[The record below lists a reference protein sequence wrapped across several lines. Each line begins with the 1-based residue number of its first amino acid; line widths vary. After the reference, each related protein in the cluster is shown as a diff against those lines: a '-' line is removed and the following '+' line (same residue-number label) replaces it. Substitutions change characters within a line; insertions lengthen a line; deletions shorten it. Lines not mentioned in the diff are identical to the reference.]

1 MFRTERLQAL
11 HAVDRHGTLAAAAEA
26 LHLTPSAVSQQLSK
40 LERDVGTRL
49 LLPHGRS
56 VKLTPAGRVLADSA
70 DTVLGELAL
79 ARTRLDALSGDIT
92 GPMRVGSI
100 PTGVYTFVT
109 RALTSLAGAHPDVE
123 PAVIEAEPER
133 SLPMLVNGQLDV
145 AVVESWDNMPLTRPP
160 HTHWRALRDDTAR
173 VMLPA
178 TDPRAD
184 QDTIDAPE
192 LARDRWVSWTAGSR
206 ANAWL
211 CHTLRERGIEPD
223 IRHYVTGYATV
234 FSLVAGL
241 GAVALLPAM
250 ALAVA
255 SGHDVRPVRV
265 DDPAPRR
272 TLYAVTAEPHP
283 RPALEACLD
292 ALADAAQLGDG
303 GTDG

>member
-1 MFRTERLQAL
+1 MFRTERLHAL
-11 HAVDRHGTLAAAAEA
+11 HAVDRHGSLAAAAEA

-40 LERDVGTRL
+40 LERDAGAPL
-49 LLPHGRS
+49 LVPHGRS
-56 VKLTPAGRVLADSA
+56 VKLTPAGRLLADAA

-109 RALTSLAGAHPDVE
+109 RALTSLAGRHPGIE
-123 PAVIEAEPER
+123 PAVVEAEPER

-145 AVVESWDNMPLTRPP
+145 AVVESWDNLPLTRPP

-178 TDPRAD
+178 DDPRAD
-184 QDTIDAPE
+184 RPTISAAD
-192 LARDRWVSWTAGSR
+192 LDRDRWVSWTAGSR

-234 FSLVAGL
+234 FSLVEGL
-241 GAVALLPAM
+241 GALALLPSL
-250 ALAVA
+250 ALVVA
-255 SGHDVRPVRV
+255 SGHDVRAVEL
-265 DDPAPRR
+265 DAPAPRR
-272 TLYAVTAEPHP
+272 TLYAVTAEQHP

-292 ALADAAQLGDG
+292 ALADAAHLGDA
-303 GTDG
+303 